1 MLKAVEGYR
10 ADVHVVY
17 NMAEAFERKDL
28 GWRRGWDS
36 NPRWTN
42 AHNSF
47 RDSLL
52 P

>member
-36 NPRWTN
+36 NSPTRLT
-42 AHNSF
+42 ASG
-47 RDSLL
+47 D
-52 P
+52 PVD